1 MASPATVLHERREGV
16 ALLRLNRPQ
25 KHNAF
30 NGEMSRAVVA
40 LLDEFEADDR
50 VHAVM
55 LTGSGKAFSAGAD
68 MTESLGTLQSGGPG
82 NGMARAIRRVADFS
96 KPIIAAVNG
105 HALGGGAFLAIVCD
119 IRLASPQA
127 SFRFPGAVY
136 GLVVGGSQLPR
147 IVGAARAKELIFTAR
162 TVDAEE
168 AERIGLVNRVVPA
181 EELEGV
187 AWEMAASIA
196 RNSPEAVRWSKA
208 VIDAATE
215 VEEAVRLEVKANL
228 ELWGSP
234 DHRERFRAATERLAG
249 PAQAGESE
257 NTGS

>member
-1 MASPATVLHERREGV
+1 MAASPATVRHERREGV
-16 ALLRLNRPQ
+16 VLLRLNRPR

-40 LLDEFEADDR
+40 VLDELEADDR
-50 VHAVM
+50 VRAVV

-68 MTESLGTLQSGGPG
+68 MTESLGALQSGGPG
-82 NGMARAIRRVADFS
+82 DGMARAIRRVADFS

-127 SFRFPGAVY
+127 NFRFPGAVY

-168 AERIGLVNRVVPA
+168 AERIGLVNWVVPA
-181 EELEGV
+181 QELEEV

-208 VIDAATE
+208 VIDTATE

-228 ELWGSP
+228 EMWGSS
-234 DHRERFRAATERLAG
+234 DHRRRFREAAERVARG
-249 PAQAGESE
+249 RP
-257 NTGS
+257 